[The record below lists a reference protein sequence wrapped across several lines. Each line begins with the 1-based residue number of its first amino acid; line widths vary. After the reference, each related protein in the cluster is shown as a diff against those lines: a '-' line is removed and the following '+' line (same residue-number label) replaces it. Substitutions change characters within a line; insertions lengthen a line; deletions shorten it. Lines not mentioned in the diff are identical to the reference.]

1 MAVSIEKT
9 HRYKT
14 IRFLIR
20 FLYALNLSLYMQL
33 NETNKLKFPLKLGRE
48 IKKMKNLLLKLTA
61 IVFFLFITLQANSQ
75 YFVNTYD
82 FPPYG
87 SKTDYGYSIERNFD
101 GTAAGRWSIAGVSNS
116 TPNAGSFDWMFMK
129 LSNTGTI
136 GCTVLLGFTQA
147 DSCFSHIQL
156 SSGSRNNV
164 LAGFYK
170 NPAGRQKASFSM
182 IDSSCGHVMTKQ
194 ISDSLSHEYRQVV
207 KNTSDMFTA
216 AGCIQSY
223 ITSGV
228 YQNHILASQH
238 SAAGSLLWAYN
249 YIPPFPWVD
258 EKAYSIAYQPMD
270 GSYAITGVTN
280 RFTGAGGIYQA
291 FIMKISAAGA
301 PLWFYGYAPMAGL
314 HAEGKKIVALPDGG
328 FAVTG
333 NSTAFDPTGDV
344 YMLRVGPT
352 GLVIWQNTYGSLGA
366 TERSESVIFQ
376 SSYATLV
383 FTGSLKAAA
392 TEDVI
397 LSKVTLATGLPMWIK
412 RFPNSAGPDN
422 GYDLKEASTPAG
434 YTVTGRFFN
443 SSSAGED
450 VLFIKTNSVGN
461 VSTVCQDSMSFQ
473 VRPGQWSGNC
483 QRSVVPLAE
492 ITVTP
497 VVTNPVPALRSFC
510 GSLTGVN
517 GNTEIVSEY
526 KLKQNYPNP
535 FNPTTKIEFSVPE
548 NGNVTVKVYDLS
560 GKLVKTLMNNY
571 VMSGS
576 HSVDFNGDGLSSG
589 IYLYEL
595 KAEGFTETK
604 KMMLIK

>member
-1 MAVSIEKT
+1 
-9 HRYKT
+9 
-14 IRFLIR
+14 
-20 FLYALNLSLYMQL
+20 
-33 NETNKLKFPLKLGRE
+33 
-48 IKKMKNLLLKLTA
+48 MKNLILKLTA
-61 IVFFLFITLQANSQ
+61 FVFFLFITLQANSQ

-87 SKTDYGYSIERNFD
+87 SRTDYGYSIERNFD
-101 GTAAGRWSIAGVSNS
+101 GTVAGRWSIAGVSNS
-116 TPNAGSFDWMFMK
+116 TPNAGSFDWMYLK

-136 GCTVLLGFTQA
+136 SCSVLLGFTQA

-164 LAGFYK
+164 LAGFYRT
-170 NPAGRQKASFSM
+170 PSGREKASFSI
-182 IDSSCGHVMTKQ
+182 IDSSCGHILTKQ
-194 ISDSLSHEYRQVV
+194 ISDTLRHDYRQVV
-207 KNTSDMFTA
+207 KNTADAFTA
-216 AGCIQSY
+216 AGCIQSH
-223 ITSGV
+223 ITSGI

-238 SAAGSLLWAYN
+238 SSAGTLLWAYN

-258 EKAYSIAYQPMD
+258 ERAYSITYQPID
-270 GSYAITGVTN
+270 GSYAITGITN

-314 HAEGKKIVALPDGG
+314 HSEGKKIVALPDGG

-333 NSTAFDPTGDV
+333 NSTAFDPAGDV

-352 GLVIWQNTYGSLGA
+352 GLVIWQNTYGSIGA
-366 TERSESVIFQ
+366 TERSESLIFQ
-376 SSYATLV
+376 STDATLV
-383 FTGSLKAAA
+383 FTGSLKAAV

-397 LSKVTLATGLPMWIK
+397 LSKVTFATGLPVWIK
-412 RFPNSAGPDN
+412 RFPNSTGADN
-422 GYDLKEASTPAG
+422 GYDLKEAGSPAG
-434 YTVTGRFFN
+434 YTVTGKFFN

-461 VSTVCQDSMSFQ
+461 VSAVCQDSLNYQ

-483 QRSVVPLAE
+483 QRSTVPLTE
-492 ITVTP
+492 VTVTP
-497 VVTNPVPALRSFC
+497 VVTNPIPALRSVC

-517 GNTEIVSEY
+517 GNTEIASEY

-535 FNPTTKIEFSVPE
+535 FNPTTKIEFSIPE
-548 NGNVTVKVYDLS
+548 NGNVSVKVYDLS
-560 GKLVKTLMNNY
+560 GKLVKTLVNSF
-571 VMSGS
+571 VMSGN

-595 KAEGFTETK
+595 KTEGFTETK

>member
-1 MAVSIEKT
+1 MGKEPKMNN
-9 HRYKT
+9 
-14 IRFLIR
+14 LI
-20 FLYALNLSLYMQL
+20 LKITAL
-33 NETNKLKFPLKLGRE
+33 
-48 IKKMKNLLLKLTA
+48 
-61 IVFFLFITLQANSQ
+61 VFFLIITFQANSQ
-75 YFVNTYD
+75 YFLNSYD
-82 FPPYG
+82 FPPFG
-87 SKTDYGYSIERNFD
+87 SRTDYGYSIERNFD

-116 TPNAGSFDWMFMK
+116 TPNAGSFDWLFMK
-129 LSNTGTI
+129 LTNTGST
-136 GCTVLLGFTQA
+136 GCSVMLGFSQA

-156 SSGSRNNV
+156 SSGSMNNI

-170 NPAGRQKASFSM
+170 NPAGRQKASFSI
-182 IDSSCGHVMTKQ
+182 IDSSCGHVITKQ

-207 KNTSDMFTA
+207 KNTADAFTA

-238 SAAGSLLWAYN
+238 SASGSLLWAYN

-258 EKAYSIAYQPMD
+258 EKAFSITYQPLD

-301 PLWFYGYAPMAGL
+301 PIWFYGYAPMAGL
-314 HAEGKKIVALPDGG
+314 HSEGKKIVALPDGG

-333 NSTAFDPTGDV
+333 NSTAFDPAGDV

-352 GLVIWQNTYGSLGA
+352 GLVIWQNTYGSMGA

-376 SSYATLV
+376 STDATLV
-383 FTGSLKAAA
+383 YTGSLKAAA

-397 LSKVTLATGLPMWIK
+397 LSKVTLATGFPIWIK

-461 VSTVCQDSMSFQ
+461 VSTICQDSMSFQ
-473 VRPGQWSGNC
+473 VRPGQFSGNC
-483 QRSVVPLAE
+483 QRSTAPLTE
-492 ITVTP
+492 IIITP
-497 VVTNPVPALRSFC
+497 VVTNPVPVLRSFC

-548 NGNVTVKVYDLS
+548 SGNVTVKVYDMS
-560 GKLVKTLMNNY
+560 GKLVKTLVNNF
-571 VMSGS
+571 VTSGV
-576 HSVDFNGDGLSSG
+576 HSIDFSGEGLSSG